1 MHIGPLSHRIGN
13 GSPWSAKYDATAAL
27 VKAWIAE
34 LLLLFIREQEAFQ
47 TNVYFLFSKNKI
59 FIDEKKKNTN
69 RRMLLFLMKRSIVWS
84 QREKVSNILLSPKSQ
99 PRYGQFSLVEAHT
112 LLVHENHSPP
122 LIQWSPLC
130 IEGWDWFP
138 HRTSHADTGEIP
150 LQCIMEILFFKDYIY
165 MFDSRVYVIIM

>member
-1 MHIGPLSHRIGN
+1 MHVGPLSHRIGN

-69 RRMLLFLMKRSIVWS
+69 RRMLLFLISKGKGQQYIIVPKVTTKIWAIFTCRGS
-84 QREKVSNILLSPKSQ
+84 HTSRARKSLPAFNSVESALYWRLGLIFPQNGPCGHRRNPTPMYYGNTFLQRL
-99 PRYGQFSLVEAHT
+99 H
-112 LLVHENHSPP
+112 
-122 LIQWSPLC
+122 
-130 IEGWDWFP
+130 
-138 HRTSHADTGEIP
+138 
-150 LQCIMEILFFKDYIY
+150 IY
-165 MFDSRVYVIIM
+165 VW